1 MRTLIQRLAAVVI
14 VVAFA
19 HTAAAQTADE
29 IIEKSIAAMGGR
41 AAHEKIKTRVATGS
55 ISIGTPAGDV
65 TGSLEAYGAVP
76 NKQRTVIKA
85 DLSAL
90 GAGELVIDQR
100 FDGTTGYVLDSLQ
113 GNRDITG
120 SQLENMKVQG
130 FPNPLLNYKAAG
142 LSVKLGAREKIGDK
156 DAYLLTFEPPSG
168 NAIKTYIDATTF
180 LPVRTV
186 IRANVP
192 QLGEIEQ
199 WVEPLEFQEVD
210 GVKVPSKVRLTN
222 SMQTI
227 TMTLTKIEHNVAID
241 EKLFA
246 KPQ

>member
-1 MRTLIQRLAAVVI
+1 MRTLIQRLAAVVVTLAI
-14 VVAFA
+14 AS
-19 HTAAAQTADE
+19 TAAAQTADE

-41 AAHEKIKTRVATGS
+41 AAHEKIKTRLATGS
-55 ISIGTPAGDV
+55 LSIGTPAGDIAG
-65 TGSLEAYGAVP
+65 TLEMYGAVP

-120 SQLENMKVQG
+120 SQLENMKSQG
-130 FPNPLLNYKAAG
+130 FPNPFLNYKAAG
-142 LSVKLGAREKIGDK
+142 MSVKLGAKEKIGDK
-156 DAYLLTFEPPSG
+156 DAFLLTFQPTSG
-168 NAIKTYIDATTF
+168 NPIKTYIDATTF
-180 LPVRTV
+180 LPIRTV
-186 IRANVP
+186 IRADLP
-192 QLGEIEQ
+192 QVGEIEQ
-199 WVEPLEFQEVD
+199 WVDPLEYKDVD
-210 GVKVPSKVRLTN
+210 GVKVASKIRLTN

-241 EKLFA
+241 DKLFV